1 MENIPVSEVFKL
13 VQSGGNVALLACVYF
28 IYRAGVQLARIEK
41 ALDEL
46 VALVR
51 QNHNGGVAR

>member
-1 MENIPVSEVFKL
+1 MENVPLSEVFKL
-13 VQSGGNVALLACVYF
+13 VQGGGNVALLACVYF

-46 VALVR
+46 IALVR
-51 QNHNGGVAR
+51 QHQNGVNAR